1 MNEVEAHRHY
11 SRLRYYAI
19 QLGVYETEV
28 VYNAAQRW
36 FRTRQVDVKFFLSN
50 TGAWNVTIRTRPDYW
65 WPAGL
70 PDASH
75 VYKTLLR
82 ESRGLCGIHD

>member
-1 MNEVEAHRHY
+1 MNYEEAHRHY

-19 QLGVYETEV
+19 QLGTYETEV
-28 VYNAAQRW
+28 VYDARQRW
-36 FRTRQVDVKFFLSN
+36 FRTQRVDVKFFLSAI
-50 TGAWNVTIRTRPDYW
+50 GIWYVTVRSRPDYW
-65 WPAGL
+65 WPVGL

-82 ESRGLCGIHD
+82 EAKGLYDDLH

>member
-1 MNEVEAHRHY
+1 MNYEEAHRHY

-19 QLGVYETEV
+19 QLGVYETEEV
-28 VYNAAQRW
+28 NNDTCKW
-36 FRTRQVDVKFFLSN
+36 FSTQQVDVKFFLSN

-65 WPAGL
+65 WPVGL